1 MLQKILLFFLCL
13 TLVACGGQETSSSA
27 STDAEK
33 SPPAAKTNV
42 PAQDTKP
49 AKERPLNSASAH
61 FTSNVRSIGP
71 AMTASQET
79 MQEDL
84 QQLGQ
89 VIFENEFLGYYT
101 GQFGP
106 NQITLILAEQQGQ
119 QIKGYSVCAGN
130 YRPVTGRITDQ
141 KAGEYYV
148 CELAEP
154 GDDPYD
160 GTFTFTIF
168 PAQDKLQGEWKPF
181 RAKGNTPRTYN
192 LKAKD
197 FSYQP
202 NAGSWPEASER
213 KLTEEDVWNYNSEEL
228 RLMRNEIYARHGY
241 SFKIKDMRYYFED
254 QNWYMPITTDIR
266 RDLTITEIE
275 NIELIYEYETY
286 YEEYYDEFGR

>member
-1 MLQKILLFFLCL
+1 MLQKILLSFLCL
-13 TLVACGGQETSSSA
+13 TLLACGGQEASSSA
-27 STDAEK
+27 STTQQSAPESQEK
-33 SPPAAKTNV
+33 APAKTTQ
-42 PAQDTKP
+42 A

-61 FTSNVRSIGP
+61 FTSNVRAIGP

-84 QQLGQ
+84 QQLGK
-89 VIFENEFLGYYT
+89 VVFENEFLGYYT

-119 QIKGYSVCAGN
+119 QLRGYSVCAGN
-130 YRPVTGRITDQ
+130 YRPISGRITDQ

-168 PAQDKLQGEWKPF
+168 PTQDKLQGEWKPF
-181 RAKGNTPRTYN
+181 RAKGNTPRTYT
-192 LKAKD
+192 LRAKD
-197 FSYQP
+197 FQYQA
-202 NAGSWPEASER
+202 NVGSWPEASQR
-213 KLTEEDVWNYNSEEL
+213 TLTEEDVWNYNSEEL

-254 QNWYMPITTDIR
+254 QDWYMPVTTDIR
-266 RDLTITEIE
+266 RALTTTEIE